1 MLDLFR
7 RYQKYLYIAITIVIV
22 ISFSFFGTYSTL
34 SNNSFREQIAFTTVD
49 GTSIPRHELDE
60 MVTFIGTDSLDKL
73 LLGGAWGPNFLNSGV
88 IKQDFLETGL
98 AAMLIEQYP
107 TELQKDLETRFEKEK
122 RFSLYRNPQTP
133 SIGVEAAW
141 NNFSPAMKTHYDA
154 LKANQNPLSTN
165 AINSRIALFLGER
178 QFPASLLRQVIRYQ
192 EKQYGNLSPDRQLEQ
207 IDLSL
212 FNYHTLED
220 WFGPR
225 FTRLVAQFIMN
236 ASIIAEQKGYQV
248 SKADALADLMKNSE
262 ASFQQNARNPQLAV
276 ANSQE
281 YFNEQ
286 LRRLNMDSNKAAKL
300 WRQVLL
306 FQRYFQDVGSSM
318 FVDPHTF
325 AKMDSYALEGV
336 EGEMFHLPK
345 EMRLANFQSL
355 QKFEIYL
362 NAVSKRGESEK
373 DLMLLPTKF
382 LSVDEISKSTPE
394 LVQKRYILEIAS
406 VDKKALQSKVTV
418 KDTWNWEVE
427 DKNWELIKKQFPD
440 LKAKSANT
448 RDERFAVLDALD
460 DKMRSRIDAYA
471 RSAFTDS
478 HPEWIDIAL
487 DEAPVKK
494 MTVGLHPNGGVLLNI
509 NLAYGKDL
517 LPQLDALPSLML
529 QQAELTPAVKAA
541 AEKFATTSADGNTYY
556 RIAVIER
563 VPELEIMTFA
573 EANNEGALD
582 KLLDKKLEAYYKK
595 IREADATEFQ
605 QADKSWKP
613 LNEVKTEVAERYFE
627 KTLKAIQTSYAA
639 AIAPEKAPQKLINDY
654 AATLRFFAYMQNA
667 KNQMQKTSATMAELS
682 SEPNQAISN
691 EGSLPEHM
699 ALEDQWKLVRNA
711 YKTTRSDSDNLLDH
725 SELFAL
731 ADNSWTKVNAP
742 ANGDINFFHLDR
754 KISEPDPKAVAK
766 SVTKA
771 RQLLSTEAQQK
782 LMMLTLKEIKTKNAI
797 SLEYLDQTSETPQSE
812 DEEALAV
819 ESPY

>member
-1 MLDLFR
+1 
-7 RYQKYLYIAITIVIV
+7 
-22 ISFSFFGTYSTL
+22 
-34 SNNSFREQIAFTTVD
+34 
-49 GTSIPRHELDE
+49 
-60 MVTFIGTDSLDKL
+60 
-73 LLGGAWGPNFLNSGV
+73 
-88 IKQDFLETGL
+88 
-98 AAMLIEQYP
+98 
-107 TELQKDLETRFEKEK
+107 
-122 RFSLYRNPQTP
+122 
-133 SIGVEAAW
+133 
-141 NNFSPAMKTHYDA
+141 
-154 LKANQNPLSTN
+154 
-165 AINSRIALFLGER
+165 
-178 QFPASLLRQVIRYQ
+178 LRQVIRYQ
-192 EKQYGNLSPDRQLEQ
+192 EKQYANLSPDRQLER

-225 FTRLVAQFIMN
+225 FTRLVAEFIIN

-248 SKADALADLMKNSE
+248 SKADALADLMRNSE
-262 ASFQQNARNPQLAV
+262 TSFQQNARNPQLAV
-276 ANSQE
+276 TNSQE

-336 EGEMFHLPK
+336 QGEMFHLPK

-355 QKFEIYL
+355 QKFEAYL
-362 NAVSKRGESEK
+362 SAVSKRGESEK

-382 LSVDEISKSTPE
+382 LSIDEISKSNPE
-394 LVQKRYILEIAS
+394 LIQKRYILEIAS
-406 VDKKALQSKVTV
+406 VDKKTLQSKVTV

-440 LKAKSANT
+440 LNAKSANT
-448 RDERFAVLDALD
+448 RDERFAILDALD
-460 DKMRSRIDAYA
+460 DKTRSRIDAYA
-471 RSAFTDS
+471 RSAFIDS
-478 HPEWIDIAL
+478 HPEWIEMAL

-494 MTVGLHPNGGVLLNI
+494 MTIGLHPNGGVFPNI

-517 LPQLDALPSLML
+517 LPQLDALPSIMH
-529 QQAELTPAVKAA
+529 QQAELTPPVKSA
-541 AEKFATTSADGNTYY
+541 AEKFATNSADGNTFY

-563 VPELEIMTFA
+563 APQQEIMTFA
-573 EANNEGALD
+573 EANSEGVLD

-595 IREADATEFQ
+595 IREADPAEFQ
-605 QADKSWKP
+605 QADNSWKP
-613 LNEVKTEVAERYFE
+613 LNEVKTQVAERYFE
-627 KTLKAIQTSYAA
+627 KTLKAIRSSYAA
-639 AIAPEKAPQKLINDY
+639 AIAPDKAPQELINDY

-667 KNQMQKTSATMAELS
+667 KNQMQKNPEAIAELTR
-682 SEPNQAISN
+682 EPNKAISTD
-691 EGSLPEHM
+691 GSLPEHM
-699 ALEDQWKLVRNA
+699 ALGEQWKLVRNA

-725 SELFAL
+725 SELFTL

-771 RQLLSTEAQQK
+771 QQLLSADAQQK
-782 LMMLTLKEIKTKNAI
+782 LMMLTLKEIKAKNAI
-797 SLEYLDQTSETPQSE
+797 SLEYLNQAVETSQFE